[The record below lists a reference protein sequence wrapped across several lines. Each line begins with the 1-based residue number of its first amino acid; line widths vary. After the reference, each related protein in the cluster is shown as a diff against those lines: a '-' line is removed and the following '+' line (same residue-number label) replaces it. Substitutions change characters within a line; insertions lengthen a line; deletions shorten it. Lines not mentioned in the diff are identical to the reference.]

1 MVCWKWIAIAL
12 VWRLTLKYYH
22 HSYDFPST
30 KAILD
35 PMKTDDVMRT
45 VKHFNYMRTVIRY
58 KYATGYCKLSKET
71 QENVRRKIEAF
82 ALPQNTRTFKYIV
95 PGLFWDINISP
106 HSWYAVVIPNH
117 IYIKRVFNLD
127 IDKHVLF
134 TPLITFKFVIY
145 TFKYVLYERSII
157 YIIYSSIEI
166 MWVKYR

>member
-1 MVCWKWIAIAL
+1 MIPPQLWFSVDEGNTRPDEN
-12 VWRLTLKYYH
+12 WRRYEDCETFYLH
-22 HSYDFPST
+22 ENCF
-30 KAILD
+30 
-35 PMKTDDVMRT
+35 
-45 VKHFNYMRTVIRY
+45 RY
-58 KYATGYCKLSKET
+58 KCATGYCKLSKET

-117 IYIKRVFNLD
+117 ICIKRVFNLD